1 VRNAVLQV
9 RIIGGCGGGGGGG
22 ADDGVAIKA
31 EMICGRGRG
40 AGSVYSISCD
50 DLI

>member
-9 RIIGGCGGGGGGG
+9 RIIGGCGGG

>member
-1 VRNAVLQV
+1 MRNAVLQV
-9 RIIGGCGGGGGGG
+9 RIIGGCGGGGGG

>member
-9 RIIGGCGGGGGGG
+9 RIIGGCGGGGG

>member
-1 VRNAVLQV
+1 MRNAVLQV
-9 RIIGGCGGGGGGG
+9 RIIGCCGGGGT
-22 ADDGVAIKA
+22 DDGVAIKA